1 MQLRG
6 MIVNGAQEAGLDS
19 ESLVGMF
26 LNEGKHEP
34 IPMTQVGST
43 VGDGSILDGSVL
55 TALF

>member
-6 MIVNGAQEAGLDS
+6 MIVNGAQAAGLDS

-34 IPMTQVGST
+34 IPMTQVGLT
-43 VGDGSILDGSVL
+43 VGDGSVQNNL
-55 TALF
+55 TALL